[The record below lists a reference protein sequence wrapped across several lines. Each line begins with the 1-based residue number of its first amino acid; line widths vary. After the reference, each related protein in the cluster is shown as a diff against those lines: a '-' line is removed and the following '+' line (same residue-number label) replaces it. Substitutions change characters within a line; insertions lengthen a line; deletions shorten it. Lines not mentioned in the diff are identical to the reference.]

1 MRRLL
6 PLLAILALTLTGCT
20 GKDAD
25 PEPPVDTPT
34 VTETA
39 PSEPSEPS
47 EPDRTDVDWSTLPTN
62 YQRIVDEETTA
73 GNCDALQDMFDTAP
87 QQTDLLKYLDE
98 ALTIA
103 DCY

>member
-6 PLLAILALTLTGCT
+6 PLLAILAVTLTGCT
-20 GKDAD
+20 SKGTT
-25 PEPPVDTPT
+25 PEPTVDTPT

-39 PSEPSEPS
+39 PAEPTEP
-47 EPDRTDVDWSTLPTN
+47 ERTDVDWSTLPTN

-73 GNCDALQDMFDTAP
+73 GNCDALQNMFDAAP